1 MPAVPR
7 QLLIALLSIVLA
19 TGAGLTAAD
28 EQVQRREMLGLHEKW
43 MGDFDGMV
51 ERRKIRALV
60 TFNKMFYFLDGPT
73 QRGVAYELLKEFET
87 FVNKRLKTR
96 TLKINMIFIPVG
108 RDELL
113 PALRD
118 GRGDI
123 AAANLTITKDRQKI
137 VAFSDPFLKN
147 VSEVLVTGPTA
158 PKVSVVDD
166 LSGKEIHVRPSA
178 SYFESLTRLN
188 TSFRQRGRPE
198 VKIIPAEEY
207 LEDGDLLEM
216 VNASLIPMVIVD
228 SHKAQFWQD
237 IFGDITVHPE
247 IAINTGGHIAWAFRK
262 QSPKLEAMANE
273 FIKGHKKGTLLGN
286 ILYKRYLRNNK
297 WVRNSLTDVNL
308 QRFKDTVALFKKYAG
323 QYDFDWL
330 MLAAQG
336 YQESGLDQSKRS
348 PVGAI
353 GVMQILPSTAAD
365 RNVNIPNIEQLENNI
380 HAGAKYMRFLH
391 ERYFANG
398 ELDELNRHLFAFAA
412 YNAGPARVAKLRREA
427 TALGL
432 NPNEWFDNVEIVAA
446 KRIGRET
453 VQYVSNIYKYYVAYR
468 LIADRLKLRGGA
480 AASKK

>member
-1 MPAVPR
+1 
-7 QLLIALLSIVLA
+7 LLSIVLA

-297 WVRNSLTDVNL
+297 WVSNSLTDNDL
-308 QRFKDTVALFKKYAG
+308 RRFKDMLSLFKKY
-323 QYDFDWL
+323 
-330 MLAAQG
+330 
-336 YQESGLDQSKRS
+336 
-348 PVGAI
+348 
-353 GVMQILPSTAAD
+353 QILPSTAAD

-468 LIADRLKLRGGA
+468 LVADRLKLRGDAGV
-480 AASKK
+480 SQK

>member
-1 MPAVPR
+1 MSR
-7 QLLIALLSIVLA
+7 QLLIVLLSIA
-19 TGAGLTAAD
+19 AAISAGSAAAD
-28 EQVQRREMLGLHEKW
+28 ERVRLHEMLGLNEKW
-43 MGDFDGMV
+43 TGDFDGMV
-51 ERRKIRALV
+51 GRRKIRALV

-73 QRGVAYELLKEFET
+73 QRGVAYELLKEFEA

-96 TLKINMIFIPVG
+96 TLKVNVIFIPVG

-113 PALRD
+113 PALIE
-118 GRGDI
+118 GRADM
-123 AAANLTITKDRQKI
+123 AVANLTITKDRQKI

-147 VSEVLVTGPTA
+147 VSEVLVTGPAA
-158 PKVSVVDD
+158 PKVSAVDD
-166 LSGKEIHVRPSA
+166 LAGKEIHVRPSA
-178 SYFESLTRLN
+178 SYFQSLTRLN

-216 VNASLIPMVIVD
+216 VNAGLIPMVIVD
-228 SHKAQFWQD
+228 SHKAQFWRD
-237 IFGDITVHPE
+237 IFDNITVHPE

-262 QSPKLEAMANE
+262 QNPKLEAMVNE
-273 FIKGHKKGTLLGN
+273 FVKGHRKGTLLGN

-297 WVRNSLTDVNL
+297 WVRNSLTDARL

-330 MLAAQG
+330 MLAALG

-353 GVMQILPSTAAD
+353 GVMQILPGTAAD

-380 HAGAKYMRFLH
+380 HAGSKYLRFLQD
-391 ERYFANG
+391 RYFAKD

-412 YNAGPARVAKLRREA
+412 YNAGPARVARLRREA
-427 TALGL
+427 TSLGL
-432 NPNEWFDNVEIVAA
+432 NANEWFDNVEVVAA

-468 LIADRLKLRGGA
+468 LIADRLKLRGDA
-480 AASKK
+480 ATS

>member
-1 MPAVPR
+1 
-7 QLLIALLSIVLA
+7 
-19 TGAGLTAAD
+19 
-28 EQVQRREMLGLHEKW
+28 
-43 MGDFDGMV
+43 
-51 ERRKIRALV
+51 
-60 TFNKMFYFLDGPT
+60 MFYFLDGPT
-73 QRGVAYELLKEFET
+73 QRGVAYELLKEFEA

-113 PALRD
+113 TALVE

-123 AAANLTITKDRQKI
+123 AAANLTITTDRQKI

-147 VSEVLVTGPTA
+147 VSEVLVTGPGA
-158 PKVSVVDD
+158 PTVSAVDD
-166 LSGKEIHVRPSA
+166 LAGKEIHVRPSA
-178 SYFESLTRLN
+178 SYFESLARLN

-216 VNASLIPMVIVD
+216 VNAGLIPMVIVD

-262 QSPKLEAMANE
+262 QSRKLEAMANE

-348 PVGAI
+348 PAGAI
-353 GVMQILPSTAAD
+353 GVMQLLPSTAAD

-391 ERYFANG
+391 ERYFAND

-412 YNAGPARVAKLRREA
+412 YNAGPARIARLRREA
-427 TALGL
+427 ASLGL
-432 NPNEWFDNVEIVAA
+432 NANEWFDNVEIVAA

-468 LIADRLKLRGGA
+468 LIADRLKLRGDA
-480 AASKK
+480 AASNK

>member
-1 MPAVPR
+1 
-7 QLLIALLSIVLA
+7 
-19 TGAGLTAAD
+19 
-28 EQVQRREMLGLHEKW
+28 
-43 MGDFDGMV
+43 
-51 ERRKIRALV
+51 
-60 TFNKMFYFLDGPT
+60 
-73 QRGVAYELLKEFET
+73 
-87 FVNKRLKTR
+87 
-96 TLKINMIFIPVG
+96 
-108 RDELL
+108 
-113 PALRD
+113 
-118 GRGDI
+118 
-123 AAANLTITKDRQKI
+123 
-137 VAFSDPFLKN
+137 
-147 VSEVLVTGPTA
+147 
-158 PKVSVVDD
+158 
-166 LSGKEIHVRPSA
+166 SA

-216 VNASLIPMVIVD
+216 VNAGLIPMVIVD

-237 IFGDITVHPE
+237 IFDNITVHSE

-273 FIKGHKKGTLLGN
+273 FVKSHKKGTLLGN

-297 WVRNSLTDVNL
+297 WVRNSLTGVNL
-308 QRFKDTVALFKKYAG
+308 KRFKDTVAFFKKYAG

-330 MLAAQG
+330 MLAAQA

-391 ERYFANG
+391 ERYFAKD
-398 ELDELNRHLFAFAA
+398 ELGELNRHLFAFAA
-412 YNAGPARVAKLRREA
+412 YNAGPARVARLRKEA

-432 NPNEWFDNVEIVAA
+432 NPNEWFDNVEVVAA

-453 VQYVSNIYKYYVAYR
+453 VQYVSNIYKYYIAYR
-468 LIADRLKLRGGA
+468 LVADRLKLRGDA
-480 AASKK
+480 AASQNWYLALPGGPNNG

>member
-1 MPAVPR
+1 MRAMPR
-7 QLLIALLSIVLA
+7 QVLIALLSIALA
-19 TGAGLTAAD
+19 TGAGLAAAD
-28 EQVQRREMLGLHEKW
+28 ERVRLHEMLGLNEKW
-43 MGDFDGMV
+43 TGDFDGMV
-51 ERRKIRALV
+51 GRRKIRALV

-73 QRGVAYELLKEFET
+73 QRGVAYELLKEFEA
-87 FVNKRLKTR
+87 FVNKRLKTK
-96 TLKINMIFIPVG
+96 TLKVNVIFIPVG

-113 PALRD
+113 SALVE

-147 VSEVLVTGPTA
+147 VSEVLVTGAGAPT
-158 PKVSVVDD
+158 VSAVDD
-166 LSGKEIHVRPSA
+166 LAGKEIHVRPSA
-178 SYFESLTRLN
+178 SYFESLARLN

-237 IFGDITVHPE
+237 IFGDITVHSE

-273 FIKGHKKGTLLGN
+273 FIKDHKKGTLLGN

-348 PVGAI
+348 PAGAI
-353 GVMQILPSTAAD
+353 GVMQLLPSTAAD
-365 RNVNIPNIEQLENNI
+365 RNVNIPNIKELENNI

-391 ERYFANG
+391 ERYFAND

-412 YNAGPARVAKLRREA
+412 YNAGPARVARLRREA

-468 LIADRLKLRGGA
+468 LIADQLKLRGGA
-480 AASKK
+480 AASNK

>member
-1 MPAVPR
+1 MRVMSR
-7 QLLIALLSIVLA
+7 QLLIVLLSIA
-19 TGAGLTAAD
+19 AAISAGSAAAD
-28 EQVQRREMLGLHEKW
+28 GHARPHELLGLNEKW
-43 MGDFDGMV
+43 TGDFDGIV

-60 TFNKMFYFLDGPT
+60 AFNKMFYFLDGPT

-96 TLKINMIFIPVG
+96 TLKIRMIFIPVG

-113 PALRD
+113 PALVE

-123 AAANLTITKDRQKI
+123 AAANLTITKDRQRI
-137 VAFSDPFLKN
+137 VAFSDPFLKD
-147 VSEVLVTGPTA
+147 VSEVLVTGSAA
-158 PKVSVVDD
+158 PKVSAVDD

-188 TSFRQRGRPE
+188 ASFRQRGRPE

-216 VNASLIPMVIVD
+216 VNAGLMPMVIVD
-228 SHKAQFWQD
+228 SHKAQFWQG
-237 IFGDITVHPE
+237 IFDNITVHSE

-273 FIKGHKKGTLLGN
+273 FVKGHKKGTLLGN

-297 WVRNSLTDVNL
+297 WVRNSLTDVDL
-308 QRFKDTVALFKKYAG
+308 QRFKDMVALFKRYAG

-336 YQESGLDQSKRS
+336 YQESGLDQSKKS
-348 PVGAI
+348 PAGAI
-353 GVMQILPSTAAD
+353 GVMQLLPSTAAD
-365 RNVNIPNIEQLENNI
+365 RNVNIPNIEELENNI

-391 ERYFANG
+391 DRYFAND

-412 YNAGPARVAKLRREA
+412 YNAGPARIARLRTEA

-432 NPNEWFDNVEIVAA
+432 NPNEWFDHVEVVAA

-468 LIADRLKLRGGA
+468 LIADRLKLRGDA
-480 AASKK
+480 AANKK